1 MSTIEIFLVHQLTR
15 VTESKEDMVFDMFML
30 TCDHFYLII
39 YLIVI
44 DIKKGRMYELLA
56 IERRKRIM
64 SILQE
69 NGSVLVL
76 ELSKKFNVAEETIR
90 RDLEKLEKEGLLKR
104 TYGGAV
110 INDNAGTDIPLNIRE
125 VTNIEGKR
133 AIGIKLAEY
142 IEDGDTI
149 ILDSSSTALAVASKI
164 KNKRITVITNSV
176 KIVLELADAKDCR
189 VISTG
194 GNLRDR
200 AMSFVGHMAEGAIR
214 NYNVDKAIIACK
226 GIDKGKHVTESNEM
240 EAEVKKAMISAA
252 DKVFLAVDHTKF
264 DKVAFVRMLD
274 LKDIDMIF
282 TDKELS
288 EEWEAV
294 LKNNNITLVYC

>member
-1 MSTIEIFLVHQLTR
+1 
-15 VTESKEDMVFDMFML
+15 
-30 TCDHFYLII
+30 
-39 YLIVI
+39 
-44 DIKKGRMYELLA
+44 
-56 IERRKRIM
+56 M

-69 NGSVLVL
+69 KGSVLVI
-76 ELSKKFNVAEETIR
+76 ELSKEFNVTEETIR
-90 RDLEKLEKEGLLKR
+90 RDLEKLEKEELLKR

-110 INDNAGTDIPLNIRE
+110 INDNASVDIPLNIRE
-125 VTNIEGKR
+125 VTNIEGKQ
-133 AIGIKLAEY
+133 AIGLKLADY

-164 KNKRITVITNSV
+164 KNKKLTVITNSV

-194 GNLRDR
+194 GTLRES
-200 AMSFVGHMAEGAIR
+200 AMSFVGHMTEGAIR

-240 EAEVKKAMISAA
+240 EAEVKKAMINAA

-264 DKVAFVRMLD
+264 NKVAFVRMLN

-282 TDKELS
+282 TDKALS
-288 EEWEAV
+288 EEWETI
-294 LKNNNITLVYC
+294 LKNNNVELVYC